1 MALEAVKRLVGTIRL
16 LADGQA
22 NAARGAARG
31 NGAAAKLKAERD
43 PKLSRPWFGQYGD
56 VPLAHDASARFL
68 PALVAFMVYLAVL
81 ALTSALVMDRI
92 AERWDQGLAGRLT
105 VQVPPPSESA
115 VRAQDSGGEASADAP
130 SNRQAVDQVVAIL
143 VETPGVEVVTPLG
156 DEEIDNLLAPWLG
169 EGAAEQGLPLPSLVA
184 VTFARDNP
192 PDLERLASRLQAA
205 IPGTMV
211 DDHQRWL
218 GSLLDLAGTIQI
230 LAMAMVFA
238 VGFTGVV
245 AVIFVTRTGLAI
257 HRQVIELLHL
267 IGAQDAYVAR
277 QFQLHALKLGFGGGL
292 VGFLFAVL
300 TLVLFAHLLSRV
312 ETALI
317 PSLSLT
323 IIDWASLALVP
334 FIAAGVAMATARVTV
349 LRTLARL
356 P

>member
-1 MALEAVKRLVGTIRL
+1 MRLPLPTTLNLPG
-16 LADGQA
+16 
-22 NAARGAARG
+22 
-31 NGAAAKLKAERD
+31 
-43 PKLSRPWFGQYGD
+43 FGQYTD
-56 VPLAHDASARFL
+56 VPLARDASARFL

-105 VQVPPPSESA
+105 VQVPPQPAAANAADEETAEAADEETTEATPEDGTSA
-115 VRAQDSGGEASADAP
+115 ATAETPDAAAP
-130 SNRQAVDQVVAIL
+130 MTRVLDEL
-143 VETPGVEVVTPLG
+143 RLTPGVETVTLLD
-156 DEEIDNLLAPWLG
+156 DEEIGRLLAPWLG
-169 EGAAEQGLPLPSLVA
+169 EAAMEQGLPLPGLVA
-184 VTFARDNP
+184 VTFARANP
-192 PDLERLASRLQAA
+192 PDLEELAARLEQAV
-205 IPGTMV
+205 PGTLV

-230 LAMAMVFA
+230 LALAMVLA
-238 VGFTGVV
+238 VGVTGVV

-267 IGAQDAYVAR
+267 IGAQDYYVAR
-277 QFQLHALKLGFGGGL
+277 QFQLHALKLGFGGGMI
-292 VGFLFAVL
+292 GFLLAVATIL
-300 TLVLFAHLLSRV
+300 LFGHFLSRV

-317 PSLSLT
+317 PDLSLGPRA
-323 IIDWASLALVP
+323 WLSLILVP